1 LRSPLRRLLP
11 VRALAGLAIRLLLR
25 WVLLAWLLTVRALL
39 RWIWLLR
46 LAPSRRLPIWLLL
59 RLAVWPGLRLPV
71 RIGLVLSV
79 RRLLPVVAHAD
90 KISARNISDPAACT
104 GSAAQRPWAAGQ
116 RVLCQP
122 SSVICT
128 LTNICE
134 WPPEYVPRSGAT
146 SP

>member
-1 LRSPLRRLLP
+1 MRRLLP

-46 LAPSRRLPIWLLL
+46 LAPSRRLPVWLL

-79 RRLLPVVAHAD
+79 GRLLPVVAHAD
-90 KISARNISDPAACT
+90 KISARDISGPAAV
-104 GSAAQRPWAAGQ
+104 GRPGDHGRRPTVPGQ
-116 RVLCQP
+116 P
-122 SSVICT
+122 NSVICT

-134 WPPEYVPRSGAT
+134 RPPE
-146 SP
+146 